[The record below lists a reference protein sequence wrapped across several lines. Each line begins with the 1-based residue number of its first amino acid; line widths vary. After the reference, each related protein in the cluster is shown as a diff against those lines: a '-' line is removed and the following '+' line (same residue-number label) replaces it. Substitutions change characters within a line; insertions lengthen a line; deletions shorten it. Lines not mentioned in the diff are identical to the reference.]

1 MTARHVRT
9 ASALAALVAWVAA
22 AVAAFSVAW
31 WVVLGDGTR
40 GGSDSPQVFPVGIP
54 DGTEVS
60 CRVVDARLVG
70 CTVVLPPPS
79 MGVAL

>member
-9 ASALAALVAWVAA
+9 ASAVAALVFWVTA
-22 AVAAFSVAW
+22 AVVALSALWLVALDDRDAADPA
-31 WVVLGDGTR
+31 G
-40 GGSDSPQVFPVGIP
+40 FPVGIP

-70 CTVVLPPPS
+70 CSVVLPPPS

>member
-9 ASALAALVAWVAA
+9 ASAVAALVAWVA
-22 AVAAFSVAW
+22 VAAAALSALW
-31 WVVLGDGTR
+31 WVALDG
-40 GGSDSPQVFPVGIP
+40 GQDASGPQVFPIGIP

-70 CTVVLPPPS
+70 CSVVLPPPS
-79 MGVAL
+79 MGVVL